1 MSHESVQSYSR
12 IQIVCGS
19 QYRVPRR
26 GATASRLAEKH
37 EVKQRLAAIIID
49 GWGGRDRTCEWRHQ
63 KPLPYRLATP
73 QQASKLAVA
82 GGLYRGNL
90 IAQQLNRRAA
100 PSHGCLPQFRAE
112 YLQVLPEFAESS
124 APHRLRRW

>member
-1 MSHESVQSYSR
+1 MRS
-12 IQIVCGS
+12 ICIN
-19 QYRVPRR
+19 
-26 GATASRLAEKH
+26 
-37 EVKQRLAAIIID
+37 

-73 QQASKLAVA
+73 QQASNLAKL

-90 IAQQLNRRAA
+90 IAQLLNQCAA
-100 PSHGCLPQFRAE
+100 PSHGRLWQFRVG
-112 YLQVLPEFAESS
+112 YPQVLTGFAESS

>member
-1 MSHESVQSYSR
+1 MNHPENRKVSNFFFYLQCLTKFIR
-12 IQIVCGS
+12 IS
-19 QYRVPRR
+19 
-26 GATASRLAEKH
+26 LKN
-37 EVKQRLAAIIID
+37 

-73 QQASKLAVA
+73 QQASNLAVA

-100 PSHGCLPQFRAE
+100 PSHGCLPQFRVE

>member
-1 MSHESVQSYSR
+1 MHLKAFTV
-12 IQIVCGS
+12 ILIGW
-19 QYRVPRR
+19 
-26 GATASRLAEKH
+26 AF
-37 EVKQRLAAIIID
+37 AIFREN

-73 QQASKLAVA
+73 QQASNLADA

-90 IAQQLNRRAA
+90 IAQLLNQSAA
-100 PSHGCLPQFRAE
+100 PSYGHLQQFRVG
-112 YLQVLPEFAESS
+112 YPQVLNEFAGSS